1 MGPPA
6 RTGLDE
12 TRRDETWEQKKRAF
26 TYSSPPSPVPVSSHL
41 SKHHRI
47 VQLVASSARARS
59 PRPARFTPHTAAVH
73 SPTDSLSPRSP
84 PHRTSLC
91 HQCTTVR
98 RVQVDTIAS
107 LPSQRRP
114 ALAIHSS
121 LFCSPISDTPAA
133 ACPSLVSFL
142 AACFA
147 SHIPLPSRATWLS
160 YPLHFTSP
168 SLHIK
173 HSSLRRVLCSGLL
186 FPPIATAHL
195 TAPLRC
201 SIAAARPASARERVL
216 PSLSLRCHH
225 VRHVRRPS
233 APLHA
238 ATTAASCRS

>member
-1 MGPPA
+1 MKRG
-6 RTGLDE
+6 
-12 TRRDETWEQKKRAF
+12 RDETWEQKKRAF
-26 TYSSPPSPVPVSSHL
+26 TYSSPPSPAPVSSHL
-41 SKHHRI
+41 PKHHRSI
-47 VQLVASSARARS
+47 VQLVASRTLA
-59 PRPARFTPHTAAVH
+59 FTPTPFTPQSTDH
-73 SPTDSLSPRSP
+73 SPPDCLTLTHSLP
-84 PHRTSLC
+84 PTAPTSA
-91 HQCTTVR
+91 TTVR

-186 FPPIATAHL
+186 FPPSPPL
-195 TAPLRC
+195 TSPLR
-201 SIAAARPASARERVL
+201 SAVAAARPASARERVL

-238 ATTAASCRS
+238 AATAASCRS